1 MIALVLVPAPEEVP
15 SDGPGGNV
23 RYRRLP
29 PTLEET
35 MTLIAGEPCGC
46 VILPHPGPVNGFALS
61 RRLDP
66 AHGPRVCLVAKVRPD
81 LCFWAERCGCELFSD
96 VEAALAAQG
105 TCP

>member
-1 MIALVLVPAPEEVP
+1 M
-15 SDGPGGNV
+15 

-29 PTLEET
+29 LSLEET
-35 MTLIAGEPCGC
+35 MALIEREPCRR

-66 AHGPRVCLVAKVRPD
+66 ALGPRVCMVAQMRPH
-81 LCFWAERCGCELFSD
+81 LCFWAERCGCELFPD